1 MWFKYWKNENK
12 SDLYY
17 LFKVVHNKSMY
28 EEKEFDKGE
37 KEFNKGECNEKI
49 IDNLK
54 FVDKKQFNKFCSFVF
69 KLNEKKIINKIEGLA
84 DPHLKEDDIF
94 YIYYFLKDYD
104 SINLFKNLTFFGLK
118 KYLLSC

>member
-28 EEKEFDKGE
+28 EEKEF
-37 KEFNKGECNEKI
+37 NKGEYNDKKENTFIGNLKI
-49 IDNLK
+49 I
-54 FVDKKQFNKFCSFVF
+54 DKKQFNKFCSFVF
-69 KLNEKKIINKIEGLA
+69 KLNDKKNINKIEGLA

-104 SINLFKNLTFFGLK
+104 SIDLFKNLTFFGLK
-118 KYLLSC
+118 KYLLNC